1 MVQCIVFHDDRLERT
16 TDGSGAIANTPFETI
31 AALDAGAW
39 FAPEF
44 VGERVPRLEEVIAEL
59 VALDLYPDI
68 EIKPC
73 PGREIET
80 AKAAL
85 TTIKSHWPS
94 GRDGPL
100 LTSFALPCLEV
111 ARDLAPNWPR
121 GLICLKPP
129 ADWPIKLSS
138 VDAMV
143 LVCHENGLLPKRRRS
158 LSRARNRRCNLSD
171 QRWRLRCSTL
181 GMGCIITNQQ
191 LARSVAPR
199 NVAGAPMIGRACHS
213 HFCSSHLG
221 ADNGRS
227 AEITCVVGMSF
238 GGSKKRAGNRRERRM
253 TCVIQS
259 P

>member
-1 MVQCIVFHDDRLERT
+1 MRLPRVVGHRGALDLAPENTIAGIRRAAALGVTGVEFDVKLTADGQCIVFHDDRLERT

-143 LVCHENGLLPKRRRS
+143 LVCHENGLLQNDVEAFREQGIAVVTYPINDGAYAARLLEWGVSS
-158 LSRARNRRCNLSD
+158 LISNSPD
-171 QRWRLRCSTL
+171 RLLPAT
-181 GMGCIITNQQ
+181 
-191 LARSVAPR
+191 
-199 NVAGAPMIGRACHS
+199 
-213 HFCSSHLG
+213 
-221 ADNGRS
+221 
-227 AEITCVVGMSF
+227 
-238 GGSKKRAGNRRERRM
+238 
-253 TCVIQS
+253 S
-259 P
+259 PVRP

>member
-1 MVQCIVFHDDRLERT
+1 MRLPRVVGHRGALDLAPENTIAGIRRAAALGVTGVEFDVKLTADGQCIVFHDDRLERT
-16 TDGSGAIANTPFETI
+16 TDGSGTIANTPFETI

-80 AKAAL
+80 ARAAL

-111 ARDLAPNWPR
+111 ARDLAPAWPR

-129 ADWPIKLSS
+129 ADWPIKVSS
-138 VDAMV
+138 VDATV
-143 LVCHENGLLPKRRRS
+143 LVCHENGLLQNDVEAFREQGIAVVTYPINDGAYAARLMEWGVSS
-158 LSRARNRRCNLSD
+158 LISNSPD
-171 QRWRLRCSTL
+171 RL
-181 GMGCIITNQQ
+181 
-191 LARSVAPR
+191 LAA
-199 NVAGAPMIGRACHS
+199 
-213 HFCSSHLG
+213 
-221 ADNGRS
+221 
-227 AEITCVVGMSF
+227 T
-238 GGSKKRAGNRRERRM
+238 
-253 TCVIQS
+253 S
-259 P
+259 PVRP